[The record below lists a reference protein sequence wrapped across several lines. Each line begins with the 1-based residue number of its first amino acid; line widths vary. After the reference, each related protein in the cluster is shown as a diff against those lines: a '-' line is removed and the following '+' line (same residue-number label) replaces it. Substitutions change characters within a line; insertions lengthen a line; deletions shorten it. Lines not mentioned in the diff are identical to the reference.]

1 MSSLRYVFLIAIC
14 LTGLVCGAGDKP
26 NIILIMADDLGYE
39 CIGANGCE
47 DYKTPNLDK
56 MAQNGMRFTNCF
68 ANPLCTPSRV
78 KLMTG
83 MYNVRNY
90 VRFGTLARGQ
100 KTFAHTLKA
109 AGYRTCI
116 AGKWQLGK
124 EADSPQH
131 FGFDQSC
138 LWQHTRSRTRKGT
151 PNDSRFSNPLLE
163 INGEPKD
170 YSNGEFGP
178 DLCAE
183 FICDFM
189 EENKEGPFLV
199 YYPMILTHCPFIPT
213 PGTPDWD
220 PKSLGSP
227 TYKGD
232 PKYFVDM
239 DQHLDKIIGR
249 IIAKLETLK
258 LRENTIVIFTG
269 DNGTDQPVATM
280 MNGKK
285 ILGGKGQMN
294 DNGTRVPL
302 IISFPGH
309 IQAGVTSDEL
319 VDFTDILPTLC
330 DVAGTPLPSAGPLD
344 GVSLWSTLQGKPDRN
359 KPWAYFWYGRN
370 GDHNKAHV
378 IARNK
383 THMVRRMA
391 LDGPVEFL
399 RCDTPYELEPVK
411 AAVLNEKEEG
421 IFRSLL
427 GVITNLD
434 KARPE
439 ALKKRR
445 EKKT

>member
-1 MSSLRYVFLIAIC
+1 MCHLRYLVLISTC
-14 LTGLVCGAGDKP
+14 LTNIVLATGDKP
-26 NIILIMADDLGYE
+26 NIILIMADDMGYE
-39 CIGANGCE
+39 CVGANGCE

-83 MYNVRNY
+83 KYNVRNY

-109 AGYRTCI
+109 AGYRTCV

-124 EADSPQH
+124 ETDSPQH

-138 LWQHTRSRTRKGT
+138 LWQHTRSRTRKGM

-163 INGEPKD
+163 INGKPKD
-170 YSNGEFGP
+170 FSNGEFGP
-178 DLCAE
+178 DLCAA

-189 EENKEGPFLV
+189 EENKERPFLV

-220 PKSLGSP
+220 PKSQGSP

-249 IIAKLETLK
+249 IIAKLETLT

-302 IISFPGH
+302 IVSFPGH

-330 DVAGTPLPSAGPLD
+330 DVTGTPLPSDGPLD
-344 GVSLWSTLQGKPDRN
+344 GVSLWSTLQGKPGRH

-370 GDHNKAHV
+370 GDQNKAHV
-378 IARNK
+378 IARTK

-391 LDGPVEFL
+391 LDGPVELL
-399 RCDTPYELEPVK
+399 RCDTPYELEPVE
-411 AAVLNEKEEG
+411 AAKLGEREVA
-421 IFRSLL
+421 IFSSLL
-427 GVITNLD
+427 TVVTNFD
-434 KARPE
+434 GARPQ
-439 ALKKRR
+439 ALKKR
-445 EKKT
+445 